1 MLENERLIKVDLPKK
16 DMEDLMELCGM
27 HGIWISELVEGFLS
41 DLVGGAHSHGSDE
54 RDYAKQWFD
63 RCEFGMFPQET
74 LLRHLIIQGDPEEY
88 ISLIDGI
95 EREKNLKKCAEEN
108 PEEFDEEEI
117 ENMDEN
123 IAYMENELKDMRD
136 GWEPDYEP
144 DMEWEVIKVRSWVED
159 KRKLG

>member
-1 MLENERLIKVDLPKK
+1 MKFVYRCTVDLYMINKEIP
-16 DMEDLMELCGM
+16 
-27 HGIWISELVEGFLS
+27 S
-41 DLVGGAHSHGSDE
+41 
-54 RDYAKQWFD
+54 RQ
-63 RCEFGMFPQET
+63 
-74 LLRHLIIQGDPEEY
+74 IIQGDPEEY

-117 ENMDEN
+117 KSMDEN
-123 IAYMENELKDMRD
+123 IAYMENELKDMRT

-144 DMEWEVIKVRSWVED
+144 DMEWEIIKVRSWVEE